1 MTGEHKHFHQSA
13 IAKAH
18 ERAGTIKA
26 DQAAAQQ
33 GAKEHLESQAVAVT
47 APTENGAQ
55 S

>member
-1 MTGEHKHFHQSA
+1 MTGEHKHFHQTA
-13 IAKAH
+13 IARAH

-33 GAKEHLESQAVAVT
+33 GADEHLKSQVVAQAAT
-47 APTENGAQ
+47 PQSGAA